1 MFVRIAVAT
10 CLLLGL
16 IAGPAA
22 ADTGFTVEQRVP
34 LAGGNTNDC
43 TGEFFTITGYF
54 FGGQY
59 KWNAPCGG
67 NDRCIR
73 GKFVQYVEPS
83 DAFFYD
89 STAPAM
95 GAWILRLV
103 R

>member
-1 MFVRIAVAT
+1 MER
-10 CLLLGL
+10 
-16 IAGPAA
+16 
-22 ADTGFTVEQRVP
+22 
-34 LAGGNTNDC
+34 
-43 TGEFFTITGYF
+43 GYF
-54 FGGQY
+54 FGGQF

-67 NDRCIR
+67 SDRCIR
-73 GKFVQYVEPS
+73 GFFTQYVEPS